1 VLFFVLFVPSVPFVA
16 LLGFEVG
23 VEMRTVQRGHSYL
36 VALARRFRC
45 LPVLDELRAQSVI
58 PKRCVSGVSN
68 VIHQDV
74 EAGAGVARYVG
85 YLNCPEH
92 YVGDILP
99 LSQWSDWTGVNVEL
113 EWNSRSTFYCVPDEH
128 RRCVHVDRLVEAG
141 DGPCSDR
148 QGPIHERYGVVRAR
162 QTARNDCVRS

>member
-1 VLFFVLFVPSVPFVA
+1 M
-16 LLGFEVG
+16 GTIE
-23 VEMRTVQRGHSYL
+23 RRHSNL
-36 VALARRFRC
+36 VTLVRWFRR
-45 LPVLDELRAQSVI
+45 LPVLDKLPARTVI
-58 PKRCVSGVSN
+58 PKSSVSCIRH
-68 VIHQDV
+68 VIHEAIQ
-74 EAGAGVARYVG
+74 AGAGIAGNVRN
-85 YLNCPEH
+85 LNCPEH
-92 YVGDILP
+92 DVGDILP

-141 DGPCSDR
+141 DGACSDR